1 MTDYNTRQ
9 RRRNIAVG
17 GFVIVAFCAF
27 LWMIFIFGELPIAV
41 TKFRAFTILVNFPSA
56 PGIQKSTPVQYC
68 GYQIGRVMLVS
79 PPQLVRD
86 EFGRKY
92 HQVKVTLAI
101 ERQYNDIPSN
111 IDVMLMKRGLGSSYI
126 EFQFEQDMEVDGFLV
141 DGMVLQGET
150 GVGSEFFPKEVQNKI
165 EDLVDAVAQLADNVN
180 SIVGDAENKANIKQ
194 MLANMTIAT
203 EQATET
209 LKSIKRLSDSAGVT
223 VEGAAENLNGVL
235 AEFKRTLVKIN
246 EGDGTAASLLNDG
259 RLYENLL
266 DSSQELQMAL
276 DQLKKLAAEARE
288 KGIKIKW

>member
-17 GFVIVAFCAF
+17 GFVIIAFCAF

-41 TKFRAFTILVNFPSA
+41 TKFRAYSVLVNFPSA

-86 EFGRKY
+86 EFDRRY
-92 HQVKVTLAI
+92 HQVKITLAI
-101 ERQYNDIPSN
+101 ERQYNDIPAN
-111 IDVMLMKRGLGSSYI
+111 IDVKLMKRGLGSSYI
-126 EFQFEQDMEVDGFLV
+126 EFQFDQDSKIEGFLV
-141 DGMVLQGET
+141 DGMVLQGST

-165 EDLVDAVAQLADNVN
+165 ENLVDAVAQLADNVN
-180 SIVGDAENKANIKQ
+180 NIVGDAENKANIKQ
-194 MLANMTIAT
+194 ILANMTIAT

-209 LKSIKRLSDSAGVT
+209 LESIKRFSDSAGAN

-235 AEFKRTLVKIN
+235 EEFKTTLVKIN

-266 DSSQELQMAL
+266 DSSQELQLAL
-276 DQLKKLAAEARE
+276 DQLKRLAAEARE